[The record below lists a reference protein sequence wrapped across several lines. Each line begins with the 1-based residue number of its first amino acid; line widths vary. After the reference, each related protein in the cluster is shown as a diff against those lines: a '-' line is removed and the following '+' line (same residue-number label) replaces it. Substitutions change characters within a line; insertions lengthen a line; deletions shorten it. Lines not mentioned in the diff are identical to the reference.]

1 MTKTKK
7 SNKFV
12 VGLTALTILASSS
25 LSFATTAQTP
35 VQPLTKP
42 EIETGAHATYKLT
55 ADGKVFS
62 KGTPSYGKLGLGDS
76 VNSLNGAQ
84 WITEFK
90 DMGVS
95 NIVDIDVHTF
105 GKFIYMLSK
114 DGRVFVTGQGTS
126 GENGLGTKK
135 DVYSVTEIQGLPK
148 IKKISAGYNHALLL
162 DEEGNAYATGS
173 LLRSQTGITY
183 TIGNDTAYKPT
194 RVPLT
199 GKVKN
204 VFAGHK
210 QSFFVMEDS
219 KTIAFGRDWTKS
231 AFKGDSTELPF
242 KNLKNVA
249 SFEFHNLYTTEA
261 NEYYASGTNEHG
273 QLGLGIKGEEVT
285 IPTKLKLTDVVK
297 AEAGNRFSVFLHSD
311 GTASFV
317 GGNLKSVGSDKVFG
331 PAYKDMFDTQT
342 LIKAKDKKGN
352 VLKNIVDVSASTTH
366 IAFLL
371 SDGSVLEY
379 GLDGK

>member
-1 MTKTKK
+1 MKK
-7 SNKFV
+7 FII
-12 VGLTALTILASSS
+12 GLTALAILTSSTM
-25 LSFATTAQTP
+25 SFAATAQTP
-35 VQPLTKP
+35 VQHLTKP
-42 EIETGAHATYKLT
+42 EIETGSHATYKLT
-55 ADGKVFS
+55 SDGKVFC

-135 DVYSVTEIQGLPK
+135 DVYTVAEIQGLPK

-162 DEEGNAYATGS
+162 DEEGSAYATGS
-173 LLRSQTGITY
+173 LLNSQTGIPY
-183 TIGNDTAYKPT
+183 KIGNATAYTPIK
-194 RVPLT
+194 VPLT

-204 VFAGHK
+204 VLAGHK
-210 QSFFVMEDS
+210 QSFFVMEDG
-219 KTIAFGRDWTKS
+219 KTIAFGNGWTKS
-231 AFKGDSTELPF
+231 TFKGDSTELPF

-249 SFEFHNLYTTEA
+249 SFEFHNLYTTES

-273 QLGLGIKGEEVT
+273 QLGLGFKGDEVV

-317 GGNLKSVGSDKVFG
+317 GGNLKSVGSEKVFG
-331 PAYKDMFDTQT
+331 PAYNGMFDTET
-342 LIKAKDKKGN
+342 LVKAKDKTGK
-352 VLKNIVDVSASTTH
+352 VLENIIDVSASTTH

-379 GLDGK
+379 GLNGK